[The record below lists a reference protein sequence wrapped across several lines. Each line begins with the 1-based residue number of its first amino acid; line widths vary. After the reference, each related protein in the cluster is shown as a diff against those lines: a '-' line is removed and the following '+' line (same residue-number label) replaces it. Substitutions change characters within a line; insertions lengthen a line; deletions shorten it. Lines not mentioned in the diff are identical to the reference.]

1 MCAMNKNKSIQK
13 ALAILITHPD
23 IAENYTDFRKKIT
36 SDLNLNS
43 LDVNLLDEFY
53 ESNKEKFTASAR
65 ILKKNR
71 WDDIKLSLPIITQL
85 IEQKKL
91 DTIWTSYIGRNNIQE
106 LTPKN
111 PLIESI
117 LFAEF
122 AETSLLISP
131 IEQQVI
137 KYERIRNEVTY
148 NHHEDFSE
156 CLFEKKI
163 LVDENGMDKASVYIH
178 PCYRFED
185 FEFDIPKTISEN
197 KVITTDEYL
206 KGTYTILFFKNLNR
220 EGIGTLKISNDI
232 KNVIQKI
239 TKTDNLLTA
248 YRFYQQKLTSNEF
261 VQFLANL
268 EKTGV
273 LFFTENKEEV

>member
-1 MCAMNKNKSIQK
+1 MNKNKSIQK

-23 IAENYTDFRKKIT
+23 IAENYTDFRKIFI
-36 SDLNLNS
+36 SDLNLN
-43 LDVNLLDEFY
+43 LLEVNLLDEFY
-53 ESNKEKFTASAR
+53 ESNKDKFTASAR

-71 WDDIKLSLPIITQL
+71 WDDIKLSLPIITRL
-85 IEQKKL
+85 IEKKKL
-91 DTIWTSYIGRNNIQE
+91 DTIWTNYIGRNNIQKF
-106 LTPKN
+106 TPKN

-122 AETSLLISP
+122 AEISLLISP

-156 CLFEKKI
+156 CFFEKKI
-163 LVDENGMDKASVYIH
+163 LINEEGIDKTSVYIH

-185 FEFDIPKTISEN
+185 FEFDIPTIINEN
-197 KVITTDEYL
+197 KVITTDKYL
-206 KGTYTILFFKNLNR
+206 KGACTILFFKNLNK

-232 KNVIQKI
+232 KNIIQQI
-239 TKTDNLLTA
+239 TTTDDLLTT
-248 YRFYQQKLTSNEF
+248 YQFYQQKLTPNEF
-261 VQFLANL
+261 VRFLSNL

-273 LFFTENKEEV
+273 LSFTKNKEEV